1 MRNISKFALI
11 GTAVAGIGAAAS
23 ALASEPLRI
32 GAMPVGSGWYVAA
45 STLEKTLRPVVGDRK
60 LEVIPRGGGVAN
72 PVVVDTGRAEIAL
85 SNVQTAQL
93 AVAGDALYNGKKA
106 ENIRALVGGLNPVFL
121 GAMVRNDFV
130 QRTGLD
136 TFDKIM
142 ASGKAVRILMKPQGS
157 NVPPAVDAILAAYGL
172 DRAKIKA
179 NGGDIIQVDVAQT
192 PAIMRDGRA
201 DILIDT
207 VLRGHPMITEVAL
220 TADVRFM
227 DLSPKALDALAKV
240 GVKPASIP
248 EWFKGQ
254 SGPTKSGDF
263 GTVLI
268 AHRNLPENLAYQ
280 ITKVVIEQM
289 PEMAKNYPAW
299 SSFKAEEAGKRE
311 NTGIALH
318 PGAARYYKE
327 RGFSM

>member
-1 MRNISKFALI
+1 MKTVSRLAW
-11 GTAVAGIGAAAS
+11 IGATLAGVGVAAS

-45 STLEKTLRPVVGDRK
+45 SALEKTLRPVVGDRK

-72 PVVVDTGRAEIAL
+72 PVVVDSGRAEIAL
-85 SNVQTAQL
+85 SNVQTSQL
-93 AVAGDALYNGKKA
+93 AAAGDELYKGKKA

-121 GAMVRNDFV
+121 GVMVRNDFV

-142 ASGKAVRILMKPQGS
+142 SSGKAVRILMKPQGS

-201 DILIDT
+201 DMLIDT
-207 VLRGHPMITEVAL
+207 VLRGHPMITEVSL
-220 TADVRFM
+220 TADVTFM
-227 DLSPKALDALAKV
+227 DLSPKALDALSKV
-240 GVKPASIP
+240 GVKPAEIP
-248 EWFKGQ
+248 VWFKGQ
-254 SGPTKSGDF
+254 SAPTKSGDF

-268 AHRNLPENLAYQ
+268 THKNLPEDLAYK
-280 ITKVVIEQM
+280 ITKTVIEQM
-289 PEMAKNYPAW
+289 PEMAKSYPAW
-299 SSFKAEEAGKRE
+299 SNFKAEEAGKRE
-311 NTGIALH
+311 NTGIPLH

-327 RGFSM
+327 RGFTM

>member
-1 MRNISKFALI
+1 MKSRMLATL
-11 GTAVAGIGAAAS
+11 AAAAAAGAIATT
-23 ALASEPLRI
+23 ALANDPIRI

-45 STLEKTLRPVVGDRK
+45 STLEKTLRPVIGSRPI
-60 LEVIPRGGGVAN
+60 EVIPRGGGVAN
-72 PVVVDTGRAEIAL
+72 PVVVDTGKAEIAL
-85 SNVQTAQL
+85 SNVQTSQL
-93 AVAGDALYNGKKA
+93 AAKGDALYGGKKA

-121 GAMVRNDFV
+121 GVLVRNDFV
-130 QRTGLD
+130 QKTGLD

-142 ASGKAVRILMKPQGS
+142 TSGKPVRILMKPQGS
-157 NVPPAVDAILAAYGL
+157 NVPPAVDAVLAAYGL

-179 NGGDIIQVDVAQT
+179 NGGDVIQVDVAQT

-201 DILIDT
+201 DVLIDT
-207 VLRGHPMITEVAL
+207 VLRGHPMITELAL

-240 GVKPASIP
+240 GVKPSEIP
-248 EWFKGQ
+248 VWFKGQ
-254 SGPTKSGDF
+254 TAPTKSGDF

-268 AHRNLPENLAYQ
+268 ANKSLPDDLAYN
-280 ITKVVIEQM
+280 ITKTVIEQM
-289 PEMAKNYPAW
+289 PEMAKSYPAW
-299 SSFKAEEAGKRE
+299 SSFKPDQAGKAE
-311 NTGIALH
+311 NTGIPLH

>member
-1 MRNISKFALI
+1 MTRRTVL
-11 GTAVAGIGAAAS
+11 TAMGAALLGAGMT
-23 ALASEPLRI
+23 ANAIASEPLRI

-72 PVVVDTGRAEIAL
+72 PVVVDSGRAEIAL
-85 SNVQTAQL
+85 SNVQTSQL
-93 AVAGDALYNGKKA
+93 AAAGDELYKGKKA

-121 GAMVRNDFV
+121 GVMVRNDFI
-130 QRTGLD
+130 QKTGLD

-142 ASGKAVRILMKPQGS
+142 TSGKAVRILMKPQGS

-201 DILIDT
+201 DMLIDT

-220 TADVRFM
+220 TADVRFL
-227 DLSPKALDALAKV
+227 DLSPKALEALANV
-240 GVKPASIP
+240 GVKPSSIP
-248 EWFKGQ
+248 VWFKGQ
-254 SGPTKSGDF
+254 TAPTKSGDF

-268 AHRNLPENLAYQ
+268 AHKNLPDDLAYN
-280 ITKVVIEQM
+280 ITKIVIEQM

-299 SSFKAEEAGKRE
+299 SNFKAEEAGKRE
-311 NTGIALH
+311 NTGIPLH

-327 RGFSM
+327 RGFAM